1 MNQLLLDT
9 DVVLDFFLDR
19 QPFAEDAARILTL
32 CEKKQLQ
39 IFVTPVLI
47 SNVYYILRKLGSH
60 NKVITHLKQLLTLV
74 EIASIQ
80 KAEVLEALASDFVDF
95 EDALQHFAAK
105 SEAGMQLIIT
115 RNLKDYS
122 QSSLAVMTP
131 SAFLKA
137 REVLGG

>member
-19 QPFAEDAARILTL
+19 QPFAEDAARILAL

-39 IFVTPVLI
+39 VFVTSISI

-60 NKVITHLKQLLTLV
+60 SKVITHLKEFLTLV
-74 EIASIQ
+74 EVASVHKQ
-80 KAEVLEALASDFVDF
+80 VVLEALESDFKDF

-105 SEAGMQLIIT
+105 SEPSIQLIIT

-122 QSSLAVMTP
+122 KSSLAVMTP
-131 SAFLKA
+131 AAYLKTRGT
-137 REVLGG
+137 REG

>member
-1 MNQLLLDT
+1 MKKLLLDT
-9 DVVLDFFLDR
+9 DVVLDFLLDR
-19 QPFAEDAARILTL
+19 QPFAEQAAQILAL
-32 CEKKQLQ
+32 CEEKKLQ
-39 IFVTPVLI
+39 VFVTPVLI

-105 SEAGMQLIIT
+105 SESGMQLIIT

-122 QSSLAVMTP
+122 KSSIAVMMP
-131 SAFLKA
+131 SAYLLA
-137 REVLGG
+137 RKVSGG